1 MEYCPIC
8 ASTMTVKD
16 MTSTTEEPT
25 CSAKNC
31 SDMEAL
37 KKVYPIEF
45 KTYYFKQYENQEN
58 SNLNYVIYT
67 TVNSSSEENNFY
79 ENLCHESNLK
89 IEIL

>member
-8 ASTMTVKD
+8 ASTMTVND
-16 MTSTTEEPT
+16 MTSTTEEPICT
-25 CSAKNC
+25 TQNC

-45 KTYYFKQYENQEN
+45 KTSYFKQYETQEN

-67 TVNSSSEENNFY
+67 TVNDDREETNFY
-79 ENLCHESNLK
+79 QGLDHEANIK

>member
-31 SDMEAL
+31 SDGL
-37 KKVYPIEF
+37 PGNYKDF
-45 KTYYFKQYENQEN
+45 
-58 SNLNYVIYT
+58 NYVPTSFTQSNDILEQLSHLEMGYQGQRKTILNIKKICST
-67 TVNSSSEENNFY
+67 TNR
-79 ENLCHESNLK
+79 
-89 IEIL
+89 I